1 MLRVTKADLPKMLKK
16 FTVKDL
22 KEIIEQK
29 TGKPVNKKP
38 KSNKKPK
45 TNILDIEKAMK
56 KIDTQHHSIQSKFE
70 EIQQRF
76 KRIQKEYKKT

>member
-1 MLRVTKADLPKMLKK
+1 MPRVTKADLLKMLKR

-56 KIDTQHHSIQSKFE
+56 K
-70 EIQQRF
+70 
-76 KRIQKEYKKT
+76 